1 MLGNSHLCQ
10 FLLLKFL
17 EQVHFE
23 AKQDKGVCINCQ
35 EFGHITSM
43 YPSGKIFTLIEKE
56 DKLFKKQEVIY
67 NKVGELVDRKDLS
80 CINQGLIKQNKLKD
94 EVSSLLI

>member
-1 MLGNSHLCQ
+1 MKQSKIKVFVSTVKSLG
-10 FLLLKFL
+10 
-17 EQVHFE
+17 
-23 AKQDKGVCINCQ
+23 
-35 EFGHITSM
+35 ITSM